1 MHIVRGRK
9 YFFGVPQGSIPG
21 SIFFNI
27 FLTDL
32 FLLISDTNF
41 SSYAEDNNIY
51 IYNSGNSIDDVISS
65 LQESAEK
72 FLRWF
77 SHNQIKEN
85 TDKCHSIVSTKPTET
100 GVGESQ
106 IKNSTCEK
114 LFGVKIDNKHNFD
127 TYVKGVCKKANN
139 KLRATPYMFLEKRSF
154 S

>member
-1 MHIVRGRK
+1 MDIVRGRK
-9 YFFGVPQGSIPG
+9 YSFGVLQGSILG

-41 SSYAEDNNIY
+41 PSYAEDNNIY

-65 LQESAEK
+65 LQ
-72 FLRWF
+72 WF

-85 TDKCHSIVSTKPTET
+85 TDKCHSIVSTKPTEI

-106 IKNSTCEK
+106 IKNSTCER

>member
-1 MHIVRGRK
+1 MDIVRGRK
-9 YFFGVPQGSIPG
+9 YSFGVLQGSILG

-41 SSYAEDNNIY
+41 PSYAEDNNIY

-65 LQESAEK
+65 LQ
-72 FLRWF
+72 WF

-85 TDKCHSIVSTKPTET
+85 TDKCHSIVSTKPTEI

-106 IKNSTCEK
+106 IKNSKCEK
-114 LFGVKIDNKHNFD
+114 LFGIKIDNKQNFD
-127 TYVKGVCKKANN
+127 TYVKGLCKKAND

>member
-1 MHIVRGRK
+1 MDIVRGRK
-9 YFFGVPQGSIPG
+9 YSFGVLQGSILG
-21 SIFFNI
+21 SIFFYI

-65 LQESAEK
+65 LQ
-72 FLRWF
+72 WF

-85 TDKCHSIVSTKPTET
+85 TDKCHSIVSTKPTEI

>member
-51 IYNSGNSIDDVISS
+51 IYNSGNSIDDAISS

-77 SHNQIKEN
+77 SHNQIEEN
-85 TDKCHSIVSTKPTET
+85 TDKCHLIVSTKPTEI

-106 IKNSTCEK
+106 IKNSKCEK
-114 LFGVKIDNKHNFD
+114 LFGIKIDNKQNFD
-127 TYVKGVCKKANN
+127 TYVKGLCKKAND

>member
-1 MHIVRGRK
+1 MDIVRGRK
-9 YFFGVPQGSIPG
+9 YSFGVLQGSILG

-41 SSYAEDNNIY
+41 PSYAEDNNIY

-65 LQESAEK
+65 LQ
-72 FLRWF
+72 WF

-85 TDKCHSIVSTKPTET
+85 TDKYHSIVSTKPTEI

>member
-1 MHIVRGRK
+1 MSTMDIVRGRK
-9 YFFGVPQGSIPG
+9 YSFGVLQGSILG

-41 SSYAEDNNIY
+41 PSYAEDNNIY

-65 LQESAEK
+65 LQ
-72 FLRWF
+72 WF

-85 TDKCHSIVSTKPTET
+85 TDKCHSIVSTKPTEI

-139 KLRATPYMFLEKRSF
+139 KLRATPFMFLEKRSF

>member
-1 MHIVRGRK
+1 MDIVRGRK
-9 YFFGVPQGSIPG
+9 YSFGVLQGSILG

-41 SSYAEDNNIY
+41 PSYAEDNNIH

-65 LQESAEK
+65 LQ
-72 FLRWF
+72 WF
-77 SHNQIKEN
+77 SHNQIKGN
-85 TDKCHSIVSTKPTET
+85 TDKCHSIVSTKPTEI

>member
-65 LQESAEK
+65 LQ
-72 FLRWF
+72 WF

-85 TDKCHSIVSTKPTET
+85 TDKCHSIVSTKPTEI

>member
-1 MHIVRGRK
+1 MDIVRGRK
-9 YFFGVPQGSIPG
+9 YSFGVLQGSILG

-41 SSYAEDNNIY
+41 PSYAEDNNIY

-65 LQESAEK
+65 LQ
-72 FLRWF
+72 WF

-85 TDKCHSIVSTKPTET
+85 TDKCHSIVSTKPTEI

-139 KLRATPYMFLEKRSF
+139 KLRATPYIFLEKRSL

>member
-77 SHNQIKEN
+77 SHNQIEEN
-85 TDKCHSIVSTKPTET
+85 TDKCHLIVSTKPTEI

-106 IKNSTCEK
+106 IKNSKCEK
-114 LFGVKIDNKHNFD
+114 LFGIKIDNKQNFD
-127 TYVKGVCKKANN
+127 TYVKGLCKKAND
-139 KLRATPYMFLEKRSF
+139 KLRATPYMLLEKRSF

>member
-1 MHIVRGRK
+1 MDIVRGRK
-9 YFFGVPQGSIPG
+9 YSFGVLQGSILG

-41 SSYAEDNNIY
+41 PSYAEDNNIY

-65 LQESAEK
+65 LQ
-72 FLRWF
+72 WF

-85 TDKCHSIVSTKPTET
+85 TDKCHSIVSTKPTEI

-139 KLRATPYMFLEKRSF
+139 KLRATPFMFLEKRSF

>member
-51 IYNSGNSIDDVISS
+51 IYIILVIALMMLSHLYKNQQKNFFDGS
-65 LQESAEK
+65 LITK
-72 FLRWF
+72 LKKI
-77 SHNQIKEN
+77 QIN
-85 TDKCHSIVSTKPTET
+85 AI
-100 GVGESQ
+100 
-106 IKNSTCEK
+106 
-114 LFGVKIDNKHNFD
+114 
-127 TYVKGVCKKANN
+127 
-139 KLRATPYMFLEKRSF
+139 
-154 S
+154 

>member
-1 MHIVRGRK
+1 MDIVRGRK
-9 YFFGVPQGSIPG
+9 YSFGVLQGSILG

-41 SSYAEDNNIY
+41 PSYAEDNNIY

-65 LQESAEK
+65 LQ
-72 FLRWF
+72 WF

-85 TDKCHSIVSTKPTET
+85 TDNCHSIVSTKPTEIR
-100 GVGESQ
+100 VGESQ

>member
-1 MHIVRGRK
+1 MDIVRGRK
-9 YFFGVPQGSIPG
+9 YSFGVLQGSILG

-41 SSYAEDNNIY
+41 PSYAEDNNIY
-51 IYNSGNSIDDVISS
+51 VYNSGNSIDDVISS
-65 LQESAEK
+65 LQ
-72 FLRWF
+72 WF

-85 TDKCHSIVSTKPTET
+85 TDKCHSIVSTKPTEI